1 MISRLP
7 KGARKGIV
15 LAHGRGGTAQDILS
29 LMDHAALPEV
39 AAVAPEAPDNS
50 WWPTSFLAPTYQM
63 EPFVQPAIAAMEE
76 GIDRLLQAG
85 IARDQIWIGGFSQ
98 GAGLALET
106 YARKGDG
113 LAGVFAFSGALIG
126 TADADGVNDMGYPE
140 KSFQYAGKRTG
151 RAWLSC
157 HQRDPHIPLRRVE
170 DSAAVLRAL
179 GTEVDLEIFPGAGHG
194 VMRQDISA
202 LRRALNG

>member
-7 KGARKGIV
+7 RGARKGIV

-50 WWPTSFLAPTYQM
+50 WWPTSFLAPTDQM
-63 EPFVQPAIAAMEE
+63 EPFVLPAIAAMEE

-113 LAGVFAFSGALIG
+113 LAGVFGFSGALIG
-126 TADADGVNDMGYPE
+126 TADADGVNEMGYPE
-140 KSFQYAGKRTG
+140 KSFQYKGKRTG

-170 DSAAVLRAL
+170 DSAAVLRSL

>member
-50 WWPTSFLAPTYQM
+50 WWPTSFLAPTDQM
-63 EPFVQPAIAAMEE
+63 EPFVLPAIAAMEE

-140 KSFQYAGKRTG
+140 KSFQYDGKRTG

>member
-50 WWPTSFLAPTYQM
+50 WWPTSFLAPTDQM
-63 EPFVQPAIAAMEE
+63 EPFVLPAIAAMEE

-140 KSFQYAGKRTG
+140 KSFQYGGKRTG